1 MTEETAAPHPAES
14 VADIVARSSPGAST
28 GHPERHRLSEI
39 GATDLLVITGMSGA
53 GRTTVANVMEDQGWY
68 VVDNLPPQ
76 LLVELSRLGRR
87 ARRAGRDVWV
97 AAVVDVRAQLF
108 SHQWQAA
115 LDQLRDEEW
124 RPRLVFLDATDES
137 LVRRFESVRR
147 PHPLQEGGGLLDGI
161 RRERA
166 ELADLRSVAD
176 LVIDTSGLNVHQ
188 LGRKVRP
195 IFAGGHTESLRLAVM
210 SFGFKYGLPLDADF
224 VLDLRF
230 LPNPFWVPE
239 LKALTGQDPRV
250 AEYVLESPLA
260 KDFLE
265 RTAELVATV
274 CQGYESEGR
283 RYANIAVGCTGGK
296 HRSVAMAEA
305 LAKRVRSPAVA
316 TFVVHRDL
324 GQE

>member
-1 MTEETAAPHPAES
+1 MTDEPGQDAPEPTLANAGSPLTADAQ
-14 VADIVARSSPGAST
+14 
-28 GHPERHRLSEI
+28 PEKHRLSEI
-39 GATDLLVITGMSGA
+39 GAADFVVVTGMSGA

-68 VVDNLPPQ
+68 VIDNLPPQ
-76 LLVELSRLGRR
+76 LLVELSRLSRL
-87 ARRAGRDVWV
+87 ARKAGRHVRV

-115 LDQLRDEEW
+115 LDQLRDEKW

-147 PHPLQEGGGLLDGI
+147 PHPLQDGGRLLDGI

-166 ELADLRSVAD
+166 ELADLRSNAD

-188 LGRKVRP
+188 LSRKVLPLFTGGRP
-195 IFAGGHTESLRLAVM
+195 EVLRMVVM

-239 LKALTGQDPRV
+239 LKPLTGQDPPV
-250 AEYVLESPLA
+250 ADYVLGSARARE
-260 KDFLE
+260 FLE
-265 RTAELVATV
+265 RSVALLGTV
-274 CQGYESEGR
+274 CEGYEAEGR
-283 RYANIAVGCTGGK
+283 RYATVAVGCTGGK
-296 HRSVAMAEA
+296 HRSVALAEA
-305 LAKRVRSPAVA
+305 LSKRVRTPRVA

-324 GQE
+324 GRE